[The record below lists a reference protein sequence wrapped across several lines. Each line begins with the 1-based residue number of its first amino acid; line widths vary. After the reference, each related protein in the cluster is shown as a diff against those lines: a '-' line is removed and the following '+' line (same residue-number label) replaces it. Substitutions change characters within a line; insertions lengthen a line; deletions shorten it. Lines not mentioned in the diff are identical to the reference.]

1 MQNFQD
7 LVLEPPLASAI
18 SVGGY
23 TTLTPIQAQAIPLAL
38 KGNDILGLAQTGTG
52 KTLAFGLPII
62 QAALSRPGK
71 PAPKTV
77 KALILAPTRELVNQI
92 SMSLSTLTRMT
103 KLRINSVVGGA
114 SLEKQLNILS
124 KGTDLLVATP
134 GRLID
139 LLERGGI
146 DLSTT
151 HHLVL
156 DEADQMLD
164 IGFIHAL
171 RRILPYLS
179 KTRQTM
185 LFSATMSKQME
196 NLSETYLTNPKKVQV
211 SPPNVTAD
219 QVEQGVQFVQK
230 AQKPFKLIKILENHK
245 STATLIFRG
254 PNMAQKG

>member
-1 MQNFQD
+1 M
-7 LVLEPPLASAI
+7 
-18 SVGGY
+18 
-23 TTLTPIQAQAIPLAL
+23 
-38 KGNDILGLAQTGTG
+38 KGNYILGRSQTGTR
-52 KTLAFGLPII
+52 KTLAFGLPIV

-92 SMSLSTLTRMT
+92 SMSLSALTKMT
-103 KLRINSVVGGA
+103 KLRVNSVVGGA
-114 SLEKQLNILS
+114 SLRKQLNILS
-124 KGTDLLVATP
+124 KGTDILVATP

-151 HHLVL
+151 DHLVL

-179 KTRQTM
+179 KRRQTM
-185 LFSATMSKQME
+185 LFSATMSKQMK
-196 NLSETYLTNPKKVQV
+196 NLS
-211 SPPNVTAD
+211 
-219 QVEQGVQFVQK
+219 
-230 AQKPFKLIKILENHK
+230 
-245 STATLIFRG
+245 
-254 PNMAQKG
+254 

>member
-1 MQNFQD
+1 M
-7 LVLEPPLASAI
+7 
-18 SVGGY
+18 
-23 TTLTPIQAQAIPLAL
+23 

-52 KTLAFGLPII
+52 KTQAFGLPII

-92 SMSLSTLTRMT
+92 SMSLSALKKIT
-103 KLRINSVVGGA
+103 KVHVNYVVGGA
-114 SLEKQLNILS
+114 SLGKQLDILS
-124 KGTDLLVATP
+124 RGTDILVATP

-139 LLERGGI
+139 LLERSGI

-151 HHLVL
+151 HYLVL

-164 IGFIHAL
+164 IGFIHAP

-179 KTRQTM
+179 RTRQNM

-211 SPPNVTAD
+211 SPPSVTAD
-219 QVEQGVQFVQK
+219 QVEQGIQFVQK
-230 AQKPFKLIKILENHK
+230 AQKPFQLIKFLENHK
-245 STATLIFRG
+245 STATLIFRA
-254 PNMAQKG
+254 PNMAQKD